1 MVCVVVLASVSAV
14 PAGADA
20 LNSGSIFT
28 DTYTVVGL
36 APYLT
41 SSTQFTIEFT
51 GPDQICSATYG
62 GTTVTTQPWTF
73 TAVPSSY
80 LADVSITDCAGQ
92 VSYITLGTIVPFT
105 ITSNGYFDAETAV
118 HTISIT
124 NQTPDQLGTVKVTDA
139 SGKVLGSGT
148 VAPGPPKAVTFRVN
162 QKTPTAVY
170 KLTMSLP
177 GGIQMVFTLKGT
189 VGWTVMSYLNFFYT
203 DCSTLTWIY
212 LPSGLPKGTS
222 QALVLNDI
230 RGALSRIAGQTGL
243 RFTHSTNLS
252 LRNQPNVITYH
263 WANIGRSGPSGMGGP
278 QWSSA
283 TDSNGLAV
291 NSISGD
297 VTLNSVNWWATSNA
311 TAGFGIA
318 RTGVAGRGWLLVHES
333 MHAIGFNHTVEPR
346 EIMDAWNSG
355 QHAFGVGDLSGLHT
369 LYPKSCLG

>member
-1 MVCVVVLASVSAV
+1 MVCLLVLASAFAV
-14 PAGADA
+14 PAGADD

-41 SSTQFTIEFT
+41 TSTSFTIEFT
-51 GPDQICSATYG
+51 GTDQICSVTYV

-92 VSYITLGTIVPFT
+92 VSYITLGAIVPFT

-124 NQTPDQLGTVKVTDA
+124 NQTPDQVGTVKVADA
-139 SGKVLGSGT
+139 GGKVLGSAT
-148 VAPGPPKAVTFRVN
+148 VASGASRQVTFRTN
-162 QKTPTAVY
+162 QKTPNAVY
-170 KLTMSLP
+170 TLTTSLP
-177 GGIQMVFTLKGT
+177 GGIQMVFTLTGT
-189 VGWTVMSYLNFFYT
+189 IGWTVMSFLSTFYT

-222 QALVLNDI
+222 QTLVLSDI
-230 RGALSRIAGQTGL
+230 RGALSRIAAQTGL
-243 RFTHSTNLS
+243 RFTFSTNLS
-252 LRNQPNVITYH
+252 LRDQSNVITYH
-263 WANIGRSGPSGMGGP
+263 WANMGSNGPSGIGGP
-278 QWSSA
+278 QWLS
-283 TDSNGLAV
+283 TFNGTGMAV
-291 NSISGD
+291 NTISGE
-297 VTLNSVNWWATSNA
+297 VTLNSVNSWATSNA
-311 TAGFGIA
+311 TAGFGIS

-346 EIMDAWNSG
+346 EIMDAVNSG
-355 QHAFGVGDLSGLHT
+355 QHSFGGGDLTGLHT
-369 LYPKSCLG
+369 LYPKSCRG